1 MPAMLCMLAA
11 ALFSVVPGLPV
22 GLALGV
28 TTSLRPCVGN
38 NCPPSAA
45 ACRPEGLPMGKG
57 RAGNAQVKGP
67 SSSEP
72 SRVSAWLSAMK
83 NMRTTC
89 NRAMKYNNGS
99 AFLVPEL
106 KWTQTAYISPQ
117 VSGTFLQPCPRCG
130 RVAAPPVSVVSSP
143 HTQMHVYDRLFFDP
157 ALGNGTNGAGY
168 TVDRWLADLNT
179 RYGGIDKALL
189 WPVSEQS
196 QHCRPAMCKQLRT
209 C

>member
-22 GLALGV
+22 GMALGV
-28 TTSLRPCVGN
+28 TAPPVCVGN

-72 SRVSAWLSAMK
+72 SRVRAWLSAMK

-117 VSGTFLQPCPRCG
+117 VSRNSCT
-130 RVAAPPVSVVSSP
+130 
-143 HTQMHVYDRLFFDP
+143 MP
-157 ALGNGTNGAGY
+157 ALWPATCKRRILSAH
-168 TVDRWLADLNT
+168 AD
-179 RYGGIDKALL
+179 AC
-189 WPVSEQS
+189 V
-196 QHCRPAMCKQLRT
+196 
-209 C
+209 